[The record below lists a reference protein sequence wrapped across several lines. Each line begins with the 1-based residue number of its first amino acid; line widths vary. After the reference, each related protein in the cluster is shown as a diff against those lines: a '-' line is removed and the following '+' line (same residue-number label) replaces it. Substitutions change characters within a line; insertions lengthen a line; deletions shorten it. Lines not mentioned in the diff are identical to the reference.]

1 METIIQEGG
10 LDKANPPCR
19 KRTVIILPVN
29 SSCNLNCAYCYH
41 GEKREE
47 IKIIPFEVLIR
58 IYEEISKY
66 AENVTFLWHG
76 GEPLLA
82 GINFFKEAVDIQ
94 KSSVEFCGKIHNNI
108 QSNGT
113 LLNKEWADLFIKKKI
128 TFGVSIDGP
137 REIHD
142 RNRKN
147 LDGSGTFDKI
157 LAGIKLLRESG
168 INRVGSIALV
178 TKDNVDF
185 PDEVYRVLRICGVT
199 SSVLHF
205 CSETE
210 DGVSSL
216 IPDLAKAVKFFQR
229 IFDLWFRDDDPSF
242 RIRNFVNVLRVL
254 YGGRPLECA
263 SLYDGCRQFITVN
276 NRGDIYFC
284 HRLVRNN
291 EFRMGNIMKSS
302 LLEIIAASEKFYT
315 EASDIPQECFSCKW
329 FLACGG
335 GCAQE
340 RLMANEKFK
349 SKHPEC
355 ELKKALFSHIEKKV
369 KKYL

>member
-1 METIIQEGG
+1 MKTIIQKGG
-10 LDKANPPCR
+10 LAEVSPPCI
-19 KRTVIILPVN
+19 KRTIIVLPVN
-29 SSCNLNCAYCYH
+29 TSCNLDCTYCYH
-41 GEKREE
+41 GKKKKVKV
-47 IKIIPFEVLIR
+47 ISPEVLIR
-58 IYEEISKY
+58 VYDEISKY

-82 GINFFKEAVDIQ
+82 KVSFFRRAVDLQ
-94 KSSVEFCGKIHNNI
+94 SSIGFYGKVHNNI

-113 LLNKEWADLFIKKKI
+113 LLNKEWVDLFAKKKV

-137 REIHD
+137 KKIHD
-142 RNRKN
+142 KNRKN
-147 LDGSGTFDKI
+147 FDGSGSFDKI
-157 LAGIKLLRESG
+157 LAGIKLLRENG
-168 INRVGSIALV
+168 INRVGSITLV

-185 PDEVYRVLRICGVT
+185 PDEVYRALRTCGVT
-199 SSVLHF
+199 SAVFHF

-216 IPDLAKAVKFFQR
+216 IPDLAKAARFFQR
-229 IFDLWFRDDDPSF
+229 VFDLWLKDDDPSF

-291 EFRMGNIMKSS
+291 EFKMGNIMEKS
-302 LLEIIAASEKFYT
+302 LTEIIVASEKFYT

-329 FLACGG
+329 FPTCGG

-340 RLMANEKFK
+340 RLMANGRFK

-369 KKYL
+369 KRYL